1 MPAKVA
7 RADWTCPRALITA
20 RKISSSG
27 IATYPTSNGSPE
39 APPPSGHVGV
49 VVAPLDHQ
57 QSKLRGVHAVA
68 WVGAARPRSERMPS
82 PGAQAS
88 RARSSGQVTVTTK
101 ITPTAGGRLHGRRG
115 PRSSLCRSPP
125 AEQQTSLADYA
136 RVRGLWAARL
146 RGIVQPSAPS
156 NVIGAAQVRGGSPPG
171 AFNGAAQSLG

>member
-57 QSKLRGVHAVA
+57 QSKLRGVHAVHELA
-68 WVGAARPRSERMPS
+68 PLVLAASGCRLPARKRPGR
-82 PGAQAS
+82 
-88 RARSSGQVTVTTK
+88 GQVGK
-101 ITPTAGGRLHGRRG
+101 
-115 PRSSLCRSPP
+115 
-125 AEQQTSLADYA
+125 
-136 RVRGLWAARL
+136 
-146 RGIVQPSAPS
+146 
-156 NVIGAAQVRGGSPPG
+156 
-171 AFNGAAQSLG
+171 